1 MYKLKAMPPF
11 LLGKMSDFYKNPLMQ
26 PCMKCKI
33 IHDIQK

>member
-33 IHDIQK
+33 IYDIQK